1 MIDALVFSVY
11 SATIAKRELFCR
23 ALLVFE
29 ANFSSYSA
37 FRADYYCSPIELF
50 FFLIS
55 RYLDGERLEFEDEK
69 IVMEKLLAYHPY
81 SKDKIG
87 CGLDF
92 IMVRRFNYK
101 LYSYRNYMEVFY
113 IFSNNHDR

>member
-1 MIDALVFSVY
+1 MLLYLQSTK
-11 SATIAKRELFCR
+11 TIAKCGNCFVVNYLYLKLGSVHTQPFRVDYFCSLSELF
-23 ALLVFE
+23 
-29 ANFSSYSA
+29 Y
-37 FRADYYCSPIELF
+37 
-50 FFLIS
+50 FLIS

-92 IMVRRFNYK
+92 IMVRKFG
-101 LYSYRNYMEVFY
+101 LTY
-113 IFSNNHDR
+113 ISFFLGILCISSSNHLDR

>member
-1 MIDALVFSVY
+1 MLLYLQSTLEQWPKWNYFVVDYWFLKLDSVHSCVLCRY
-11 SATIAKRELFCR
+11 FCSQ
-23 ALLVFE
+23 
-29 ANFSSYSA
+29 N
-37 FRADYYCSPIELF
+37 ELF

-92 IMVRRFNYK
+92 IMVRRFNFK
-101 LYSYRNYMEVFY
+101 LYS
-113 IFSNNHDR
+113 